1 MVRLTNL
8 DGEAQRQPG
17 TQQMWLLAI
26 HYAHY
31 MQDRVMIGPHVGHI
45 TMETRGVCP
54 EKDAADSKVERLVVE
69 SPVPSQP
76 AQVCA
81 PLLLTHQ
88 AAAEARQS
96 RSRGTEPDLAKLRC
110 EDRAR
115 SVADDHGA
123 STDLSAASS
132 QPDDHVGDSWTSQL
146 DAFVLSG
153 LPSISL
159 QCRASLLSACMSP
172 ALALH
177 RVCTFTSKLACCH
190 TALKAG
196 SHFAADL

>member
-31 MQDRVMIGPHVGHI
+31 MQDRVKVGPHLGH
-45 TMETRGVCP
+45 TTTETRGDWSLG
-54 EKDAADSKVERLVVE
+54 DAADSKVERLVIK
-69 SPVPSQP
+69 SPLASQP

-81 PLLLTHQ
+81 PPVLTHQ
-88 AAAEARQS
+88 AAAEPCQS
-96 RSRGTEPDLAKLRC
+96 RSRGTEPDLAKPRW

-132 QPDDHVGDSWTSQL
+132 QPDDRVGDSWTSQL

-153 LPSISL
+153 LPS
-159 QCRASLLSACMSP
+159 MVSP
-172 ALALH
+172 VFCLIIDC
-177 RVCTFTSKLACCH
+177 VYVTC
-190 TALKAG
+190 AG
-196 SHFAADL
+196 VA